1 MAEKRDYYEVL
12 GVAKG
17 VSDDELKKAYRKQ
30 AKKYHPDLNPGDKEA
45 EEKFKEV
52 NEAYEILSDK
62 EKRARY
68 DQFGFPGV
76 DPNYGAGQ
84 GGGFGG
90 GFGGFGGGFGGVDLG
105 DILGDLFGGGGGFG
119 GFGGSTRANPNA
131 PRKGRDI
138 RVSVA
143 ISFMEAVHGCKK
155 TVEITRQDTC
165 PDCNGS
171 GAAKGT
177 TPDTCPDCHG
187 TGRVNVQ
194 QRTPFGVI
202 QSQQVCSR
210 CGGKGKIVK
219 TPCGKCSGSG
229 RVATKKTLEVT
240 IPAGIDDDQQLAL
253 RGMGD
258 GGINGG
264 PAGDLIVI
272 VTVRPDPMFQRDGY
286 DVYVTV
292 PITFSQAV
300 MGADVV
306 VPTID
311 GKVQYT
317 VPEGTQSGTTFRLR
331 GKGIPYVGGKGRG
344 DQYVKV
350 TVEIPK
356 KLTKAQREALKAF
369 EETLKE
375 ENYEQRKGFF
385 KKLKDMF
392 QDKD

>member
-12 GVAKG
+12 GIAKG
-17 VSDDELKKAYRKQ
+17 ASDDELKSAYRKK

-68 DQFGFPGV
+68 DQFGFAGV
-76 DPNYGAGQ
+76 DPSYGAGQ
-84 GGGFGG
+84 GGYG
-90 GFGGFGGGFGGVDLG
+90 GGFGGGFGGVDLG
-105 DILGDLFGGGGGFG
+105 DIFGDLFGGGFG
-119 GFGGSTRANPNA
+119 GFGGARVNPNA
-131 PRKGRDI
+131 PRKGRDVRI
-138 RVSVA
+138 SVG

-155 TVEITRQDTC
+155 TVTITRQETC
-165 PDCNGS
+165 PECGGS

-177 TPDTCPDCHG
+177 SPETCPDCHG

-194 QRTPFGVI
+194 QRTPFRVI
-202 QSQQVCSR
+202 QSQQPCSR

-219 TPCGKCSGSG
+219 TPCSNCHGSG
-229 RVATKKTLEVT
+229 RVNVKKTLEVT

-264 PAGDLIVI
+264 PNGDLIVI

-300 MGADVV
+300 MGAEVI
-306 VPTID
+306 VPTVD

-350 TVEIPK
+350 NVEIPK
-356 KLTKAQREALKAF
+356 KLTKTQREALKAF
-369 EETLKE
+369 EDTLKDD
-375 ENYEQRKGFF
+375 NYEQRKGFF

>member
-12 GVAKG
+12 GIAKG
-17 VSDDELKKAYRKQ
+17 ASDDELKSAYRKK

-68 DQFGFPGV
+68 DQFGFAGV
-76 DPNYGAGQ
+76 DPSYGAGQ
-84 GGGFGG
+84 GGYG
-90 GFGGFGGGFGGVDLG
+90 GGFGGGFGGVDLG
-105 DILGDLFGGGGGFG
+105 DIFGDLFGGGFG
-119 GFGGSTRANPNA
+119 GFGGARVNPNA
-131 PRKGRDI
+131 PRKGRDVRI
-138 RVSVA
+138 SVG

-155 TVEITRQDTC
+155 TVTITRQETC
-165 PDCNGS
+165 PECGGS

-177 TPDTCPDCHG
+177 SPETCPDCHG

-202 QSQQVCSR
+202 QSQQPCSR

-219 TPCGKCSGSG
+219 TPCSNCHGSG
-229 RVATKKTLEVT
+229 RVNVKKTLEVT

-264 PAGDLIVI
+264 PNGDLIVI

-300 MGADVV
+300 MGAEVI
-306 VPTID
+306 VPTVD

-350 TVEIPK
+350 NVEIPK

-369 EETLKE
+369 EDTLKDD
-375 ENYEQRKGFF
+375 NYEQRKGFF

>member
-1 MAEKRDYYEVL
+1 MQLLGENMAEKRDYYEVL
-12 GVAKG
+12 GIAKG
-17 VSDDELKKAYRKQ
+17 ASDDELKSAYRKN
-30 AKKYHPDLNPGDKEA
+30 AKKYRPDLNHGDKKA
-45 EEKFKEV
+45 EEKIKEV
-52 NEAYEILSDK
+52 SEAYEILSDK

-68 DQFGFPGV
+68 DQFGFAGV
-76 DPNYGAGQ
+76 DPSYGAGQ
-84 GGGFGG
+84 GGYG
-90 GFGGFGGGFGGVDLG
+90 GGFGGGFGGVDLG
-105 DILGDLFGGGGGFG
+105 DIFGDLFGSGFGFG
-119 GFGGSTRANPNA
+119 GGTRANPNA
-131 PRKGRDI
+131 PRKGRDVRI
-138 RVSVA
+138 SVG

-155 TVEITRQDTC
+155 TVTITRQETC
-165 PDCNGS
+165 PECGGS

-202 QSQQVCSR
+202 QSQQPCSR

-219 TPCGKCSGSG
+219 TPCSNCHGSG
-229 RVATKKTLEVT
+229 RVNVKKTLEVT

-264 PAGDLIVI
+264 PNGDLIVI

-300 MGADVV
+300 MGAEVV
-306 VPTID
+306 VPTVD

-350 TVEIPK
+350 NVEIPK

-369 EETLKE
+369 EDTLKE
-375 ENYEQRKGFF
+375 DNYEQRKGFF

-392 QDKD
+392 QDK